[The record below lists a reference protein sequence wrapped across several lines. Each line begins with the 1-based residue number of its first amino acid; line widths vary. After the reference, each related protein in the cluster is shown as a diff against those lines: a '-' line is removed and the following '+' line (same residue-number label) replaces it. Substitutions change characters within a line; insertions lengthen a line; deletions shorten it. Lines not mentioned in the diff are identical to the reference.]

1 MYCKNEKQLKQW
13 EKNPIRFKAEINRLE
28 GELYQEFLRQKNSQ
42 SIHTRFKFDT
52 PEWEK
57 AFQGE
62 LDFYELWSRV
72 IKMQNAIIRKEIELE
87 EMPKAKII
95 PIMGKR

>member
-28 GELYQEFLRQKNSQ
+28 DELYQEFLRQKNSP
-42 SIHTRFKFDT
+42 SIHTRFEWGT
-52 PEWEK
+52 PEYET

-87 EMPKAKII
+87 EKPKAKII
-95 PIMGKR
+95 PIMGKA